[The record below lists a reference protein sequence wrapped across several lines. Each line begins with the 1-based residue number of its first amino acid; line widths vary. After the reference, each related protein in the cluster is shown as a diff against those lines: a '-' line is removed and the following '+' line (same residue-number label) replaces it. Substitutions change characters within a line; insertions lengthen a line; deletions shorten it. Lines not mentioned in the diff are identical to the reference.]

1 MTTKTPDHPVAP
13 AGKNRPRPLVILD
26 IVVAI
31 LISLVGLIFMLALA
45 SFYADQF
52 IVPVFAVLTKILSV
66 LSWFAGTAL
75 FIYFEV
81 RGRYAFY
88 WPLLGILAMFAF
100 YYLVLFIASR
110 VAA

>member
-1 MTTKTPDHPVAP
+1 MTTKTPDRPVAP

-81 RGRYAFY
+81 RGRFAFY

>member
-1 MTTKTPDHPVAP
+1 
-13 AGKNRPRPLVILD
+13 
-26 IVVAI
+26 
-31 LISLVGLIFMLALA
+31 
-45 SFYADQF
+45 
-52 IVPVFAVLTKILSV
+52 VFAVLTKILSV

-81 RGRYAFY
+81 RGRFAFY

>member
-1 MTTKTPDHPVAP
+1 MTTKTPDRPAAP

-100 YYLVLFIASR
+100 YYLVLFVASR
-110 VAA
+110 VTA